1 MKKCQKIQTELSAY
15 IDNELPIATQA
26 LVEEHVQGCRDCR
39 ERLTELEKLT
49 SGVKALARSQPG
61 PELLAGVRHRIA
73 QGTRAP
79 LHDWQHLLFRP
90 YWLKIPMEAVAV
102 ILVVSFAIR
111 VERSINERTPG
122 HEEVVM
128 RTEKPASAPVASGGE
143 SRLINKLAPNRPVGI
158 PAPSASGLTA
168 GLQTESP
175 AEVIVIYAKDFD
187 DVQSQVHHLAADL
200 NGRILPPPDGKATM
214 HTLFVELP
222 PENENSF
229 KTRLFQA
236 TRPVNGEAQSHFMAG
251 SNSISQVVGGLAKKA
266 GSIVLEIQMAPPRD

>member
-1 MKKCQKIQTELSAY
+1 
-15 IDNELPIATQA
+15 
-26 LVEEHVQGCRDCR
+26 
-39 ERLTELEKLT
+39 
-49 SGVKALARSQPG
+49 
-61 PELLAGVRHRIA
+61 
-73 QGTRAP
+73 
-79 LHDWQHLLFRP
+79 
-90 YWLKIPMEAVAV
+90 
-102 ILVVSFAIR
+102 
-111 VERSINERTPG
+111 
-122 HEEVVM
+122 M

-200 NGRILPPPDGKATM
+200 NGRILPPPDGKTTVRA
-214 HTLFVELP
+214 LFVELP
-222 PENENSF
+222 PENADSF

-251 SNSISQVVGGLAKKA
+251 SNSISQVVGGLARKA
-266 GSIVLEIQMAPPRD
+266 GSTVLEIQMAPPRD